1 MQNRTIS
8 SRKRRS
14 RKKHSRSNNILFD
27 IYNNALFRLVGKYII
42 SISVFAVLFIFLDG
56 SLVLQRFYDLNALL
70 TGTIA
75 NIFLSDIVIKN
86 DVVYASTFGLK
97 IVSECTS
104 IAPTAILISGIIAFP
119 SNLSQKLTGAVVGI
133 IVLGFLNLIRT
144 SSLLYIGSIYPSVFE
159 TAHILVWQ
167 SLMIATAI
175 FLWLLWWKYLV
186 NNNFSLK
193 L

>member
-1 MQNRTIS
+1 MERLLIVLGIIFIATGLSWRFI
-8 SRKRRS
+8 
-14 RKKHSRSNNILFD
+14 KKSGLGHLP
-27 IYNNALFRLVGKYII
+27 G
-42 SISVFAVLFIFLDG
+42 
-56 SLVLQRFYDLNALL
+56 
-70 TGTIA
+70 
-75 NIFLSDIVIKN
+75 DIVIKN